1 MQTIQWNGT
10 PGTSNLQIR
19 EVDTPVPTT
28 NHVLL
33 RMKAWSLNYRD
44 LLVVDGAYGKNLPNP
59 LTILSD
65 GVGEVMDAGTGVS
78 AKLVGKRVAV
88 NFFPDWTD
96 GPCDALKAKNS
107 LGGSCQGMLAEHI
120 CAHKDSLVEIPDYL
134 SDEEAATLPCAALTA
149 WNALFETGRLL
160 PGNSVLTMGCGGVSL
175 FALQFAYL
183 HQMKSFAV
191 SRSAE
196 NIIRLNQ
203 LGLDHGIC
211 TNENPEWGDL
221 VRKASGGGVDLS
233 LELIGASALPETMK
247 ATRMGGEISLIG
259 VLGGN
264 QETFNPLPMIM
275 KSLRMS
281 GIFVGSKAMFQ
292 RMLKA
297 MEKAKLKPVIH
308 KTFNWKEV
316 QQGLEYMKKGNHFGK
331 LCLRK
336 D

>member
-120 CAHKDSLVEIPDYL
+120 CAHKDSLIEIPDYL

-297 MEKAKLKPVIH
+297 MENAKLKPVIH
-308 KTFNWKEV
+308 KTFHWKEV
-316 QQGLEYMKKGNHFGK
+316 PQALEYMKKGNHFGK
-331 LCLRK
+331 ICLRK